1 MSIGKRL
8 LLLRQQKGM
17 SQEELANQ
25 LHVSRQT
32 ISKWES
38 DLSLPDM
45 KTMLDISDFFQISI
59 TELLGIEEDNHN
71 HSIEQIYDQ
80 TKIVLDNL
88 QKENQRRKT
97 RDYIIIGVCVA
108 CMVLVSS
115 LYFLNLIKPRT
126 VSSKTTVHEY
136 VVNNSSSE
144 EERYIDLSHSSFETK
159 SYDLENLNVTVDYQ
173 CALKVYH
180 NQKVELV
187 FVDENHQNYIYPMI
201 FQNEKYVYQGTIPL
215 LNYLE
220 TKITIEEENQEKRV
234 EYIESNQKLLNQVL
248 QYKIYLRFENLDDN
262 HVGVK
267 RLRYYPQ
274 ENNSSEMEKAKGELP
289 GKLYVQVVSGN
300 EQLANTNIP
309 LNKASYI
316 PLKRR
321 LENKEVVTI
330 KSKVVIGEK
339 TYYET
344 EFEKQIMYGSFSSII
359 LPNEMLMLHKEAEI
373 NKSRTDRPTIPFLTV
388 S

>member
-8 LLLRQQKGM
+8 LSLRQQKGM

-248 QYKIYLRFENLDDN
+248 QYKIYLCFENLDDN
-262 HVGVK
+262 HIGVK

>member
-8 LLLRQQKGM
+8 LSLRQQKGM

-136 VVNNSSSE
+136 VINNSSSE

-187 FVDENHQNYIYPMI
+187 FVDEKSSELYLSNDISKMK
-201 FQNEKYVYQGTIPL
+201 KYVYQR
-215 LNYLE
+215 NNS
-220 TKITIEEENQEKRV
+220 TIELFRNQ
-234 EYIESNQKLLNQVL
+234 
-248 QYKIYLRFENLDDN
+248 DN
-262 HVGVK
+262 
-267 RLRYYPQ
+267 Y
-274 ENNSSEMEKAKGELP
+274 
-289 GKLYVQVVSGN
+289 
-300 EQLANTNIP
+300 
-309 LNKASYI
+309 
-316 PLKRR
+316 
-321 LENKEVVTI
+321 
-330 KSKVVIGEK
+330 
-339 TYYET
+339 
-344 EFEKQIMYGSFSSII
+344 
-359 LPNEMLMLHKEAEI
+359 
-373 NKSRTDRPTIPFLTV
+373 
-388 S
+388 

>member
-8 LLLRQQKGM
+8 LSLRQQKGM

-248 QYKIYLRFENLDDN
+248 QYKIYLCFENLDDN
-262 HVGVK
+262 HIGVK

-359 LPNEMLMLHKEAEI
+359 LPNEMYQ
-373 NKSRTDRPTIPFLTV
+373 D
-388 S
+388 

>member
-8 LLLRQQKGM
+8 LSLRQQKGM

-136 VVNNSSSE
+136 VINNSSSE

-248 QYKIYLRFENLDDN
+248 QYKIYLCFENLDDN
-262 HVGVK
+262 HIGVK

-359 LPNEMLMLHKEAEI
+359 LPNEMLMLYKEAEI

>member
-8 LLLRQQKGM
+8 LSLRQQKGM

-144 EERYIDLSHSSFETK
+144 EERYIDLSHSCFETK

-262 HVGVK
+262 HIGVK

-289 GKLYVQVVSGN
+289 GKLYVQVISGN

>member
-8 LLLRQQKGM
+8 LSLRQQKGM

-144 EERYIDLSHSSFETK
+144 EEHYIDLSHSSFETK

-262 HVGVK
+262 HIGVK

-359 LPNEMLMLHKEAEI
+359 LPNEMYQ
-373 NKSRTDRPTIPFLTV
+373 D
-388 S
+388 

>member
-8 LLLRQQKGM
+8 LSLRQQKGM

-97 RDYIIIGVCVA
+97 RDYIIVGVCVA

-136 VVNNSSSE
+136 VINNSSSE

-248 QYKIYLRFENLDDN
+248 QYKIYLCFENLDDN
-262 HVGVK
+262 HIGVK

>member
-262 HVGVK
+262 HIGVK

>member
-262 HVGVK
+262 HIGVK

-274 ENNSSEMEKAKGELP
+274 ENNSSEMEKAKGELL
-289 GKLYVQVVSGN
+289 GKLYVQVISGN

>member
-8 LLLRQQKGM
+8 LSLRQQKGM

-45 KTMLDISDFFQISI
+45 KTMLDISDFFQNSI

-136 VVNNSSSE
+136 VINNSSSE

-248 QYKIYLRFENLDDN
+248 QYKIYLCFENLDDN
-262 HVGVK
+262 HIGVK

>member
-97 RDYIIIGVCVA
+97 CDYIIIGVCVA

-262 HVGVK
+262 HIGVK

-274 ENNSSEMEKAKGELP
+274 ENNSSEMEKAKGELL

>member
-8 LLLRQQKGM
+8 LSLRQQKGM

-136 VVNNSSSE
+136 VINNSSSE

-248 QYKIYLRFENLDDN
+248 QYKIYLCFENLDDN
-262 HVGVK
+262 HIGVK

>member
-1 MSIGKRL
+1 
-8 LLLRQQKGM
+8 
-17 SQEELANQ
+17 
-25 LHVSRQT
+25 
-32 ISKWES
+32 
-38 DLSLPDM
+38 
-45 KTMLDISDFFQISI
+45 
-59 TELLGIEEDNHN
+59 
-71 HSIEQIYDQ
+71 
-80 TKIVLDNL
+80 
-88 QKENQRRKT
+88 
-97 RDYIIIGVCVA
+97 
-108 CMVLVSS
+108 
-115 LYFLNLIKPRT
+115 
-126 VSSKTTVHEY
+126 
-136 VVNNSSSE
+136 
-144 EERYIDLSHSSFETK
+144 
-159 SYDLENLNVTVDYQ
+159 
-173 CALKVYH
+173 
-180 NQKVELV
+180 
-187 FVDENHQNYIYPMI
+187 MI

-262 HVGVK
+262 HIGVK

-359 LPNEMLMLHKEAEI
+359 LPNEMYQ
-373 NKSRTDRPTIPFLTV
+373 D
-388 S
+388 

>member
-8 LLLRQQKGM
+8 LSLRQQKGM

-136 VVNNSSSE
+136 VINNSSSE

-215 LNYLE
+215 LNYLK

-248 QYKIYLRFENLDDN
+248 QYKIYLCFENLDDN
-262 HVGVK
+262 HIGVK

>member
-8 LLLRQQKGM
+8 LSLRQQKGM

-136 VVNNSSSE
+136 VINNSSSE

-215 LNYLE
+215 LDYLE

-248 QYKIYLRFENLDDN
+248 QYKIYLCFENLDDN
-262 HVGVK
+262 HIGVK